1 MAKDFQGLWKDV
13 TGAEDE
19 AAAIRALAEILVEKD
34 GRAFVSRL
42 EHKYTDFCIDVL
54 DRVSYYSRIQPP
66 LTSQTIWP
74 GHRNTRSQNHRETG
88 FLCYTEE
95 ACRVSRATTRFDG
108 NIRKDR
114 S

>member
-42 EHKYTDFCIDVL
+42 ELKYTEFCIDVL
-54 DRVSYYSRIQPP
+54 DRVSHDSRISSFFAVSND
-66 LTSQTIWP
+66 LARASQDKISKP
-74 GHRNTRSQNHRETG
+74 QRDGLS
-88 FLCYTEE
+88 L
-95 ACRVSRATTRFDG
+95 SR
-108 NIRKDR
+108 
-114 S
+114 